1 MGQIPLFL
9 RGIEKVQV
17 EIDLYA
23 TCYNLKR
30 LMNIEP
36 MDKLMQKIADWAKT
50 NPIKV
55 LFSEKMLVS
64 AV

>member
-1 MGQIPLFL
+1 
-9 RGIEKVQV
+9 
-17 EIDLYA
+17 
-23 TCYNLKR
+23 
-30 LMNIEP
+30 MNIEP